1 MILSLEN
8 KNKNNFILYSTHI
21 FVSLHPDEQV
31 MALNDDE
38 RKTMVGLEIEK
49 DVLQKMLEK
58 YNTK

>member
-1 MILSLEN
+1 
-8 KNKNNFILYSTHI
+8 
-21 FVSLHPDEQV
+21 